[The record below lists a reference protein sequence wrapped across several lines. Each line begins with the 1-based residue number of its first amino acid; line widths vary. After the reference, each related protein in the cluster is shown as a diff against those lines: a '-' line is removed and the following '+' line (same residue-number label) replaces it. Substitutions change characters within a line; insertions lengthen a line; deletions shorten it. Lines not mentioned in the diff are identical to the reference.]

1 MTDQAQGTKA
11 FGASIWP
18 WVFAALGIVYLLTAV
33 RGGEEVTYSALKG
46 IGFLLATPQ
55 AWLDH
60 VGRGRVSERAVK
72 LLNGLGYL
80 GIALIATGLIMDIFN
95 L

>member
-18 WVFAALGIVYLLTAV
+18 WLFAALGIVYLLAAV

-55 AWLDH
+55 ARLDH

-80 GIALIATGLIMDIFN
+80 GIALIATGLIMDVFN